1 MTHLEAERFVVGS
14 QGPETDDEKTRER
27 RETRVL
33 QIEEHHKKQR
43 RVKAKVQAQGAAEGA
58 AEAKREAEGVV
69 EAQVKFGYSDEDNPN
84 RASSSSNNEQDSLD
98 YDDEDSRQAFVLRK
112 QRGLVSPGEIEER
125 RCRKQEKAKVT
136 HCTLY
141 PDPLP

>member
-43 RVKAKVQAQGAAEGA
+43 RVKAKAQAQGAAKAQGQA
-58 AEAKREAEGVV
+58 RAEAKGEAEG
-69 EAQVKFGYSDEDNPN
+69 EAEGEAKRGV
-84 RASSSSNNEQDSLD
+84 
-98 YDDEDSRQAFVLRK
+98 RK
-112 QRGLVSPGEIEER
+112 PCCPPSGLNGF
-125 RCRKQEKAKVT
+125 AT
-136 HCTLY
+136 
-141 PDPLP
+141 